1 MNSFWQELVSN
12 KFKIL
17 IIIISL
23 LIIFL
28 LGNILFNKNDLS
40 SNHQEL
46 AKPKSQSMVVSV
58 ETTKSRLGNFADYTK
73 IAARTEAVQQIK
85 LVARIEENIT
95 AVNYQVG
102 DQVAVGDV
110 IIELDS
116 QKAKFAVL
124 NAEAALQS
132 ARADLKTAENG
143 PRQQELEK
151 QQAEL
156 DKLKSDLKLAE
167 KNYQRKE
174 QLFAE
179 DYISTE
185 ELEQAHNQLVAAR
198 TAYLSSQKSFELL
211 KLGATTEEITAL
223 EAKVKEAE
231 VKLAQA
237 KLEASY
243 CTIKTPINGIVAEL
257 NANVGELATN
267 NIVAVITDISQ
278 IKLVAYVNELNIN
291 KLEQGEA
298 VTIMIPALEK
308 NFTGRIKSIAP
319 TIAAERQSF
328 PVEIIVDNPANLI
341 KAGMSAQLE
350 LRTARADNVLLLSQ
364 DAILEEA
371 GQHYVYLIKAKTAIR
386 KNIELGLENEEFAV
400 VKAGLQTNQYFATLG
415 KNNLQDG
422 SQVQIVSGSGN

>member
-46 AKPKSQSMVVSV
+46 AKPKSQSMIVSV

-198 TAYLSSQKSFELL
+198 TAYLSNQKSFELL

-278 IKLVAYVNELNIN
+278 IN
-291 KLEQGEA
+291 
-298 VTIMIPALEK
+298 
-308 NFTGRIKSIAP
+308 
-319 TIAAERQSF
+319 
-328 PVEIIVDNPANLI
+328 
-341 KAGMSAQLE
+341 
-350 LRTARADNVLLLSQ
+350 
-364 DAILEEA
+364 
-371 GQHYVYLIKAKTAIR
+371 
-386 KNIELGLENEEFAV
+386 
-400 VKAGLQTNQYFATLG
+400 
-415 KNNLQDG
+415 
-422 SQVQIVSGSGN
+422 